1 MAINRND
8 VIDRLANVEKRCKVS
23 VEVCLAKLDTSN
35 REQVTRLEALIYNAQ
50 SKMDGTI
57 YKNGIASVKQR
68 ETVTTKVS
76 QLNERLANH
85 EIVLA
90 RMESG
95 LKQMEELEDRLIDTI
110 RVDREDFEI
119 RLGVLE
125 DSSKAL
131 RKHWKTMDQLHTI
144 SRAK

>member
-1 MAINRND
+1 MAINLND

-23 VEVCLAKLDTSN
+23 VEVCLAKLETFN
-35 REQVTRLEALIYNAQ
+35 HVT
-50 SKMDGTI
+50 K
-57 YKNGIASVKQR
+57 
-68 ETVTTKVS
+68 KVS

-110 RVDREDFEI
+110 RADKEDFEI

-125 DSSKAL
+125 E
-131 RKHWKTMDQLHTI
+131 HWTTMDQRHTYI
-144 SRAK
+144 TGGKLNITKRSGRCRHRTTRV